1 MLILSVIK
9 NALKL
14 MRVFTQK
21 NIEIAFFIVLLTNL
35 FVLMIDLVSQ
45 LLFLEVKM
53 LLINLLKQ
61 FLKKTKKQFNK
72 NLIMCG
78 EEEEQVQPMLDL

>member
-45 LLFLEVKM
+45 LLFLKVKM

-61 FLKKTKKQFNK
+61 FLKKTKKHFNK

>member
-1 MLILSVIK
+1 
-9 NALKL
+9 

-61 FLKKTKKQFNK
+61 FLKKTKKHFNK

-78 EEEEQVQPMLDL
+78 EEEEQVQSMLDL

>member
-53 LLINLLKQ
+53 LLVNLLKQ
-61 FLKKTKKQFNK
+61 FLKKTKKHFSK